1 VAYLGQGICKSIRH
15 AAKAQ
20 ICRNIKAVKIE
31 EGEHLVRFVSEAD
44 VLAVL
49 DGFKRR
55 QEERIRPT

>member
-15 AAKAQ
+15 PAKAQ
-20 ICRNIKAVKIE
+20 TRRNIKAVKIE

-55 QEERIRPT
+55 QEERIRST